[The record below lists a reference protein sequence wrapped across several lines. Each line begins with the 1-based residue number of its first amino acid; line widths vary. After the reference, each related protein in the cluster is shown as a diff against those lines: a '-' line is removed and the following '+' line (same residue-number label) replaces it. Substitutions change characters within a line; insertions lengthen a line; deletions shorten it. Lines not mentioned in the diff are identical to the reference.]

1 MRVAVI
7 GAGGWG
13 TALASLLV
21 TVGHHV
27 CLWVRRPGLCE
38 RLAHERENAL
48 YLPEVPLPRALAYT
62 SLLAQAVTDAELV
75 VLAVPSHAMRAVT
88 SAMAPSLQKVP
99 LIVSTTKGIEE
110 ETLQTMSAVL
120 AEVLGEPLRARVVV
134 LSGPSFAAEV
144 ACGLPTA
151 VTAAAIT
158 ETVAA

>member
-21 TVGHHV
+21 TAGHHV

-48 YLPEVPLPRALAYT
+48 YLPGVPLPRALAYT
-62 SLLAQAVTDAELV
+62 SLLAQAVTDVELV

-99 LIVSTTKGIEE
+99 LIVST
-110 ETLQTMSAVL
+110 
-120 AEVLGEPLRARVVV
+120 
-134 LSGPSFAAEV
+134 
-144 ACGLPTA
+144 
-151 VTAAAIT
+151 
-158 ETVAA
+158 